1 LINLE
6 VAMKVSS
13 PFSTTTLL
21 LIISAFLL
29 VLVSPRPAETY
40 GQKRK
45 ATPKSGSR
53 AAVLVD
59 EADKLATE
67 NKLSEAIDAYKLAIR
82 LDANY
87 APAYGGLGDAYLNSG
102 NWEPALT
109 AYKEQVRI
117 APNNADAQYDLGYA
131 YNAMGRHGEAFA
143 PLVKAISIV
152 PSFAEAHYGIGYAYL
167 RGADFEKSISFFKSA
182 IRLQPDYA
190 DAYYGLGQ
198 AYARLGKADAANE
211 QLKKLTTI
219 DAKLSRKLEKE
230 IPTMLAA
237 AANTG
242 ASPAQPESA
251 QQIMQKQTTV
261 ADSQQGTPAVSA
273 PTSQPIRLTPASQS
287 AQSTQKVSASPVET
301 ALPVKVQQSFADTP
315 SGASSGSPQQQQID
329 KPVEATS
336 RQLQQLPAAPQKL
349 TTEFTPSPN
358 AASVN
363 SAVSQVD
370 QIKTLPVGTKR
381 WALVIGVD
389 KYQDPQISPLKGS
402 DNDARLIADA
412 LVRYAGFPQDQV
424 ILLSTDQPLER
435 QPTRVNILRRLS
447 NLSTAVP
454 KDGLL
459 LISFAGHGMER
470 EGQAFLLPS
479 DAQVSDQISFLE
491 ETAISINR
499 VKQRIKE
506 TGVGQVLV
514 LLDACRNDPGGRA
527 DAPNPLTNAYTNGF
541 NFDVRNREVQAFATV
556 YATGIGQRAYEYTE
570 KKQGYFSWALVEGL
584 RGAAANE
591 KGEVTLSQLV
601 KHVQEA
607 VPKRIAIDLGSTK
620 QQRPFAIIEGY
631 RADEL
636 VVAVTNSASMAADS
650 RLPNIAVVDPAAMEL
665 SYWDTIKSSN
675 NPDDFKSYLDKY
687 PDGQFAALAKSR
699 ANPVRPAANST
710 SGDSPEM
717 SFWNAIKDSQ
727 NPSDFRSYVTKF
739 PQGLFVELA
748 NNRIVSLE
756 AKASGRS
763 PAASAG
769 LQPTGPVTMR
779 DIELSYKSSM
789 FDETIRV
796 ASRFLEATPDSAQA
810 HAYLGLALLVKK
822 DADNAVLHLERAM
835 LLGQSINFPLKR
847 LREPLFGHAFDE
859 VVVGLTADSLLI
871 QQGKTVYKGSYADLA
886 NSTIG
891 NYKNQCPIATVKGA
905 FAEGN
910 GKPGNKTFN
919 LFPATSTLV
928 QVQQGNM
935 MVNIAA
941 CNDDGIIPTTIIKLI
956 YRLSTKR

>member
-1 LINLE
+1 
-6 VAMKVSS
+6 MKSNAPTS
-13 PFSTTTLL
+13 KLFLALL
-21 LIISAFLL
+21 C
-29 VLVSPRPAETY
+29 LVSLLGASLAETAFA
-40 GQKRK
+40 QKR
-45 ATPKSGSR
+45 ARGSQNRAPQKSTSR
-53 AAVLVD
+53 AAGIAD
-59 EADKLATE
+59 EADKLLEDGKPAD
-67 NKLSEAIDAYKLAIR
+67 AIDAYKIAIR
-82 LDANY
+82 IDPKY
-87 APAYGGLGDAYLNSG
+87 APAYGGLGDAYFNSG
-102 NWEPALT
+102 KWEEGLA
-109 AYKEQVRI
+109 AYKEQVRLE
-117 APNNADAQYDLGYA
+117 PNSAEAQYNLGYA
-131 YNAMGRHGEAFA
+131 YNTMGRHGEAFA
-143 PLVKAISIV
+143 PLVRATSLD
-152 PSFAEAHYGIGYAYL
+152 PSYAEAYYGIGYAYL

-182 IRLQPDYA
+182 IRLQANYA

-198 AYARLGKADAANE
+198 AYARMGQADAANE
-211 QLKKLTTI
+211 QVKKLATI
-219 DAKLSRKLEKE
+219 DAKLAQKLGKE
-230 IPTMLAA
+230 IQTGAAGPAATSAA
-237 AANTG
+237 A
-242 ASPAQPESA
+242 Q
-251 QQIMQKQTTV
+251 
-261 ADSQQGTPAVSA
+261 TPAGLSSPSARTSEPVQTATAISQSETEKPSA
-273 PTSQPIRLTPASQS
+273 PQVDIARAPTQKLQPVVNHQS
-287 AQSTQKVSASPVET
+287 ATPQNFSPPAKQGE
-301 ALPVKVQQSFADTP
+301 AL
-315 SGASSGSPQQQQID
+315 
-329 KPVEATS
+329 S
-336 RQLQQLPAAPQKL
+336 RQLEQLPAAP
-349 TTEFTPSPN
+349 S
-358 AASVN
+358 AASTTQPIA
-363 SAVSQVD
+363 SPASSTASQLN
-370 QIKTLPVGTKR
+370 QISSLPVGPKR

-389 KYQDPQISPLKGS
+389 KYMDPQISPLKGS

-424 ILLSTDQPLER
+424 ILLSTAQPMER

-470 EGQAFLLPS
+470 GGQAFLLPS
-479 DAQVSDQISFLE
+479 DSQISDQISFLE

-499 VKQRIKE
+499 VKDRIKE

-527 DAPNPLTNAYTNGF
+527 DAPNPLTNAYTNAF

-570 KKQGYFSWALVEGL
+570 KKQGYFSWAVVEGL
-584 RGAAANE
+584 KGAAANE
-591 KGEVTLSQLV
+591 KGEITLASLV
-601 KHVQEA
+601 KYVQDT
-607 VPKRIAIDLGSTK
+607 VPKRLAIDLGSTK
-620 QQRPFAIIEGY
+620 QQRPFANIEGY
-631 RADEL
+631 RADQL
-636 VVAVTNSASMAADS
+636 VLAVTNSASMAPGSDT
-650 RLPNIAVVDPAAMEL
+650 PNVAMLDPAAMEL
-665 SYWDTIKSSN
+665 SFWETIKNSN
-675 NPDDFKSYLDKY
+675 NVDDFKAYLDKY
-687 PDGQFAALAKSR
+687 PDGQFASLAKSR
-699 ANPVRPAANST
+699 ANFVRPAGNSG

-717 SFWNAIKDSQ
+717 SYWNAIKDSQ

-769 LQPTGPVTMR
+769 LQPSGPVTMR

-796 ASRFLEATPDSAQA
+796 ASRFLETTPDSAVA
-810 HAYLGLALLVKK
+810 HAYLGLALLAKK

-835 LLGQSINFPLKR
+835 VLGQSINLPLKR

-871 QQGKTVYKGSYADLA
+871 QQGKTVYKASYSDLA

-928 QVQQGNM
+928 PVQQGNM
-935 MVNIAA
+935 TVNIAA
-941 CNDDGIIPTTIIKLI
+941 CNDDGIVPTTIIKLI
-956 YRLSTKR
+956 YRLGVAKR